1 MQRTSTLI
9 KRRAS
14 LPAPKKTTTDAART
28 RRATAHPVP
37 QATVAERR
45 DGMTVLGEFSNGG
58 WREPSVA
65 SRVARAR
72 ASKSAPAAKPA
83 DAPASNPVTA
93 TQPAAPTNP
102 ATARTPWS

>member
-1 MQRTSTLI
+1 MLRTSTLI

-14 LPAPKKTTTDAART
+14 LPAPKKTTTDASRT
-28 RRATAHPVP
+28 RRASANPVP
-37 QATVAERR
+37 QATVNVAERR

-72 ASKSAPAAKPA
+72 ASKSVPAANSA
-83 DAPASNPVTA
+83 DAPASNPVMA
-93 TQPAAPTNP
+93 TQPA
-102 ATARTPWS
+102 